1 MIIPAKLPRRSRE
14 QIARA
19 RCSHFRRSTDIP
31 VVGLIWTGGPMRAVV
46 RVMSR
51 ALACR
56 TANVRAVACVWALGC
71 AALGAPP
78 AAAQAFEDVGTRAQA
93 MGGAFV
99 AVADDATATWWNPAG
114 LAGGAFFSTI
124 VERAQWRAPVDTP
137 DAGPATQSRTS
148 GFALAYPAL
157 GLSYYRFRFSER
169 GQSDSIGGVQPGRQD
184 QGRDVSVVRAMAV
197 SAFGLTVG
205 QSLGNH
211 VVVASTVR
219 LLRAGVV
226 TSTDVAGAGALDRA
240 DDVSV
245 KRETRGDLDLGVM
258 VRTGAVSVGATVR
271 HLGEPG
277 FGSGDARLVLRRQAR
292 AGIAVRKGRVG
303 VFDALTGA
311 LDVDMT
317 TTTTVFGDER
327 RLATGGELG
336 LLRGRVFLRGGL
348 STNTVADWDWQE
360 SVGASLALRSGL
372 FVDGVWV
379 PGDGTSLTSRAGW
392 GVSLRS
398 AF

>member
-1 MIIPAKLPRRSRE
+1 MIIPAKLPRVNRE
-14 QIARA
+14 RISRA
-19 RCSHFRRSTDIP
+19 RCSHSRRSTDSP
-31 VVGLIWTGGPMRAVV
+31 VVGIIQTRARAHALVRRAVH
-46 RVMSR
+46 
-51 ALACR
+51 
-56 TANVRAVACVWALGC
+56 VRAVLVCVCSLVAV
-71 AALGAPP
+71 AAGAPP
-78 AAAQAFEDVGTRAQA
+78 AAAQAFEDVGTRAQG

-124 VERAQWRAPVDTP
+124 LERAQWRAPVDVP
-137 DAGPATQSRTS
+137 DAGPALQSRTS

-157 GLSYYRFRFSER
+157 GLSYYSFRLSER
-169 GQSDSIGGVQPGRQD
+169 GQFASIAAAQPGRQD
-184 QGRDVSVVRAMAV
+184 QGRDVSIVRALAV
-197 SAFGLTVG
+197 SAFGATVG

-219 LLRAGVV
+219 LLRAGAV
-226 TSTDVAGAGALDRA
+226 TTTDIAGAGALDRA
-240 DDVSV
+240 DDLSV

-258 VRTGAVSVGATVR
+258 VRSGAVSVGATVR

-277 FGSGDARLVLRRQAR
+277 FGSGEARMVLRRQAR
-292 AGIAVRKGRVG
+292 AGLAVRKGRVG
-303 VFDALTGA
+303 VFDALVGA

-348 STNTVADWDWQE
+348 STNTVGEREWQE
-360 SVGASLALRSGL
+360 SLGASLALRPG
-372 FVDGVWV
+372 FYVDGVWLS
-379 PGDGTSLTSRAGW
+379 GDGTSLTSRAGW
-392 GVSLRS
+392 GVTLRS

>member
-1 MIIPAKLPRRSRE
+1 MIMPAKLAHQNLGRPSRP
-14 QIARA
+14 
-19 RCSHFRRSTDIP
+19 RCSLSRRSTDIP
-31 VVGLIWTGGPMRAVV
+31 VVGIMRPRA
-46 RVMSR
+46 RRR

-56 TANVRAVACVWALGC
+56 SARVRAVLVCVCSLAWAS
-71 AALGAPP
+71 AAAPP
-78 AAAQAFEDVGTRAQA
+78 AAAQAFEDVGTRAQG

-157 GLSYYRFRFSER
+157 GLSYYRFRLSER
-169 GQSDSIGGVQPGRQD
+169 GQADSIGGVQAGRQD
-184 QGRDVSVVRAMAV
+184 QGRDVSVVRALAI
-197 SAFGLTVG
+197 SAFGATVG
-205 QSLGNH
+205 QSLGSH

-219 LLRAGVV
+219 LLRAGAV
-226 TSTDVAGAGALDRA
+226 TTTDVSGAGALDRA
-240 DDVSV
+240 DDVRV

-258 VRTGAVSVGATVR
+258 VRAGAVSVGATVR

-277 FGSGDARLVLRRQAR
+277 FGSGDARLVLQRQAR

-303 VFDALTGA
+303 VFDALIGA

-336 LLRGRVFLRGGL
+336 LLRGRLFLRGGL
-348 STNTVADWDWQE
+348 STNTVGEREWQE
-360 SVGASLALRSGL
+360 SLGASLALRPG
-372 FVDGVWV
+372 FYVDGVWV
-379 PGDGTSLTSRAGW
+379 PGDGTSVTSRAGW